1 MIVAG
6 LTGSIAMGKSTV
18 GRMFA
23 ELGAPVFDS
32 DAAVREFYRSD
43 EAEAVEAAFPG
54 VRLDGDVD
62 RCRLSAATLGDPTA
76 LRRLEEIVHPDVAR
90 RRIAF
95 LAAAA
100 AAGRRVAVVDVP
112 LLFETGGEATVD
124 VVVVVSAGPEAQRR
138 RALSRPGM
146 TEAKL
151 AAILARQTPDA
162 EKRCRAHCVIDTR
175 GPYPATRSQVAALL
189 RALAAVPGRRTLDA

>member
-23 ELGAPVFDS
+23 ELGAPVFDA
-32 DAAVREFYRSD
+32 DAAVREFYRSA

-54 VRLDGDVD
+54 VRIDGDVD
-62 RCRLSAATLGDPTA
+62 RSLLAAATLGDPAA
-76 LRRLEEIVHPDVAR
+76 LQRLEEIVHPDVAR
-90 RRIAF
+90 RRCAF

-100 AAGRRVAVVDVP
+100 AAGRRLAIVDVP
-112 LLFETGGEATVD
+112 LLFETGGEKTVD
-124 VVVVVSAGPEAQRR
+124 VVVVVSAGLEAQRA

-146 TEAKL
+146 NEAKL
-151 AAILARQTPDA
+151 TAILARQTPDA
-162 EKRCRAHCVIDTR
+162 EKRRRAHWLIDTR
-175 GPYPATRSQVAALL
+175 GPYSATRAQVAAVL
-189 RALAAVPGRRTLDA
+189 RALAAVPGRRPTDA

>member
-43 EAEAVEAAFPG
+43 QAEAVEAAFPG

-90 RRIAF
+90 RR
-95 LAAAA
+95 
-100 AAGRRVAVVDVP
+100 
-112 LLFETGGEATVD
+112 
-124 VVVVVSAGPEAQRR
+124 Q
-138 RALSRPGM
+138 
-146 TEAKL
+146 
-151 AAILARQTPDA
+151 
-162 EKRCRAHCVIDTR
+162 
-175 GPYPATRSQVAALL
+175 
-189 RALAAVPGRRTLDA
+189 